1 MSKVKTKQIVISM
14 VAILFALIMLSPF
27 YIGIIY
33 SFKTKQE
40 ITLTGLS
47 LPTHF
52 DFQNY
57 VAVLEDGSFF
67 KGMLNSIYTTIP
79 SVILLMII
87 CPMASYVFARNKKRI
102 YNVLYS
108 LFLVAMLIPYQSVLL
123 PIYADM
129 RLGNVKHF
137 CRQCICEGGV
147 SALPEYFDL
156 YRICKRDSERPGR
169 SSLYRWDGI
178 FRNLLADCIS
188 IDEICADIH
197 FDYQCIICME

>member
-102 YNVLYS
+102 Y
-108 LFLVAMLIPYQSVLL
+108 IPYFWL
-123 PIYADM
+123 
-129 RLGNVKHF
+129 
-137 CRQCICEGGV
+137 QC
-147 SALPEYFDL
+147 
-156 YRICKRDSERPGR
+156 
-169 SSLYRWDGI
+169 
-178 FRNLLADCIS
+178 
-188 IDEICADIH
+188 
-197 FDYQCIICME
+197 